1 MAHPIRL
8 SLFSMDLYLVQ
19 GADNIKDVFK
29 NSWVS
34 TSTFLHQFSL
44 RNAFGM
50 SEKALE
56 IYDKDDSG
64 GSHRPYPGSTVEARN
79 RVDYRS
85 YQTISQF
92 LGGNGLKSFW
102 RRYQVNV
109 TKRLKDHEVGSQWEG
124 WPDFLPFFETT
135 ISAALMDA
143 LCGEYLLKRSPNFL
157 VDLWQLDREL
167 DVLFRGTPKLFAPK
181 VYATRERLL
190 DAIKDWQSFAREY
203 FLPSF
208 IDSSGD
214 DPFWGSKFFRDRQ
227 GVFMD
232 MDGMDYNAIASED
245 FGAIWAYVHTSSQYT
260 FILKDLSNSPTN
272 RSTRNSIVAAF
283 WTVIEVFHDPVLL
296 AKVREEVKTCENSDP
311 ETIFD
316 IDRLLQ
322 SPLLQSIY
330 AEVLRLRVHIFIVR
344 APKRYSLHIGDW
356 CIPTGKTLLMSS
368 TPAHID
374 TEVWNTGVN
383 DEHPLDSFWAE
394 RFIKVAGD
402 EQSGP
407 RKCPRQ
413 MASCLAEPKCPQ
425 GTSQA
430 KFAVEDVEGSWIP
443 YGGGPRMCPGRHF
456 AKREII
462 LTTAMMVTMFDCEVM
477 RDVRSLKM
485 DMRGFGFGTLNA
497 VGKVPV
503 RMRRRK

>member
-1 MAHPIRL
+1 
-8 SLFSMDLYLVQ
+8 
-19 GADNIKDVFK
+19 
-29 NSWVS
+29 
-34 TSTFLHQFSL
+34 
-44 RNAFGM
+44 M

-64 GSHRPYPGSTVEARN
+64 GSHRPYHGSTVEARN

-85 YQTISQF
+85 YQTISAF

-109 TKRLKDHEVGSQWEG
+109 TKRLKNYQIGSQWKNL
-124 WPDFLPFFETT
+124 PDFLPFFETT

-167 DVLFRGTPKLFAPK
+167 DVLFKGTPKFLAPK

-227 GVFMD
+227 DVFME
-232 MDGMDYNAIASED
+232 MDGMDYDAIASED
-245 FGAIWAYVHTSSQYT
+245 FGAIWA
-260 FILKDLSNSPTN
+260 
-272 RSTRNSIVAAF
+272 STRNSIVAAF
-283 WTVIEVFHDPVLL
+283 WTVIEIFQDPSLL
-296 AKVREEVKTCENSDP
+296 DRVREEVKMCENGDA

-316 IDRLLQ
+316 IDKLLQ

-344 APKRYSLHIGDW
+344 APKKYSLNIRDW

-368 TPAHID
+368 TPAHMD
-374 TEVWNTGVN
+374 TDAWNTGVN
-383 DEHPLDSFWAE
+383 NEHPLDSFWAE
-394 RFIKVAGD
+394 RFIKVPSDG
-402 EQSGP
+402 QSGP
-407 RKCPRQ
+407 RKYPGQ
-413 MASCLAEPKCPQ
+413 MASSSAESKCPHD
-425 GTSQA
+425 TSQGR
-430 KFAVEDVEGSWIP
+430 FAIDDVEGSWIP

-462 LTTAMMVTMFDCEVM
+462 LTTAMMVSMFDCDVL

-503 RMRRRK
+503 GMRRRNRHDI

>member
-1 MAHPIRL
+1 MRRMFQMPHPIRL
-8 SLFSMDLYLVQ
+8 SFFSMDLYLVQ

-85 YQTISQF
+85 YQTISAF

-102 RRYQVNV
+102 RRYQVNM
-109 TKRLKDHEVGSQWEG
+109 TKRLKEYQIGSQWEES
-124 WPDFLPFFETT
+124 PDFLTFFETT

-143 LCGEYLLKRSPNFL
+143 LCGKYLLQRSPNFL

-167 DVLFRGTPKLFAPK
+167 DVLFKGTPKFLAPK

-190 DAIKDWQSFAREY
+190 DAIKDWQSFAREH

-214 DPFWGSKFFRDRQ
+214 DPFWGSKFFRNRQ
-227 GVFMD
+227 DVFME
-232 MDGMDYNAIASED
+232 MDGMDYDAIASED
-245 FGAIWAYVHTSSQYT
+245 FGAIWA
-260 FILKDLSNSPTN
+260 
-272 RSTRNSIVAAF
+272 STRNSIVAAF
-283 WTVIEVFHDPVLL
+283 WTVIEIFQDPSLIER
-296 AKVREEVKTCENSDP
+296 VRDEVKPCENGDS

-316 IDRLLQ
+316 IDKLLQ
-322 SPLLQSIY
+322 SPLLHASTKEIQPEHTGL
-330 AEVLRLRVHIFIVR
+330 AH
-344 APKRYSLHIGDW
+344 PH
-356 CIPTGKTLLMSS
+356 GKTLLMSS
-368 TPAHID
+368 TPAHMD
-374 TEVWNTGVN
+374 TEAWNTGVN
-383 DEHPLDSFWAE
+383 NEHPLDSFWAE
-394 RFIKVAGD
+394 RFIKVAND

-407 RKCPRQ
+407 KKCTRQ
-413 MASCLAEPKCPQ
+413 TASTSADSKCSHD
-425 GTSQA
+425 TSNSI
-430 KFAVEDVEGSWIP
+430 FAIDDVEGSWIP

-462 LTTAMMVTMFDCEVM
+462 LTMAMMVTMFDCDVLKN
-477 RDVRSLKM
+477 VRSLKM

-503 RMRRRK
+503 RMRRRIVHDI